1 MNDLEKLLQKDEYQ
15 AFLKKRGI
23 QDRLVF
29 MTYGGSHAYGT
40 NVEGSDIDVRG
51 CALNTSEEILLNRDF
66 EQYVKND
73 EDMDICVYSVNKLLG
88 LLSNCN
94 PNTIEMLGMPIEKY
108 ACLSDVGRLLIDN
121 VGLFL
126 SKRAVQSFGGYATQ
140 QLRRLGNKAVRKVS
154 QSERERYILDS
165 LNNAKYSFGERYL
178 NGMGMLDLYV
188 DDAVA
193 ENLDQE
199 IFMDVDL
206 KHYPLRD
213 YVGMVSELQSIIRSY
228 NKNSKRNEY
237 AASHNKIG
245 KHMMHL
251 IRLYLMCFDI
261 LDKGQVITYREDDRE
276 YLLEIRDGK
285 YLDENDQ
292 PTDEFYD
299 IVAGY
304 EERLKE
310 LAEKS
315 NLPVDPDMDA
325 INKLRMKINRMIVE
339 SVE

>member
-1 MNDLEKLLQKDEYQ
+1 MNDLEKVLGQEPYQSFLESHKLQ
-15 AFLKKRGI
+15 G
-23 QDRLVF
+23 RLVF
-29 MTYGGSHAYGT
+29 MTYGGSYAYGT
-40 NVEGSDIDVRG
+40 NVEGSDIDIRG

-66 EQYVKND
+66 EQYVKNND
-73 EDMDICVYSVNKLLG
+73 EMDICVYSVNKLIG

-94 PNTIEMLGMPIEKY
+94 PNTIEMLGMPVDKY
-108 ACLSDVGRLLIDN
+108 AYLSDVGRLLVDN
-121 VGLFL
+121 TKLFL
-126 SKRAVQSFGGYATQ
+126 SKRAVQSFGGYASQ

-178 NGMGMLDLYV
+178 NGLGELNLYV
-188 DDAVA
+188 DDAVG
-193 ENLDQE
+193 EDLDQE

-261 LDKGQVITYREDDRE
+261 LEKGQVITFREKDKD
-276 YLLEIRDGK
+276 YLLEIRNGR

-292 PTDEFYD
+292 PTDEFYA
-299 IVAGY
+299 IVDKY
-304 EERLKE
+304 EAKLDE
-310 LAEKS
+310 LAGKS
-315 NLPVDPDMDA
+315 KLPDNPDMEA
-325 INKLRMKINRMIVE
+325 INALRMRINRMVVE
-339 SVE
+339 S

>member
-1 MNDLEKLLQKDEYQ
+1 MNDLEKVLEQEPYHSFLVSHKLQ
-15 AFLKKRGI
+15 G
-23 QDRLVF
+23 RLVF
-29 MTYGGSHAYGT
+29 MTYGGSYAYGT
-40 NVEGSDIDVRG
+40 NIEGSDIDIRG
-51 CALNTSEEILLNRDF
+51 CVLNTSEEILLNRDF
-66 EQYVKND
+66 EQYVKNND
-73 EDMDICVYSVNKLLG
+73 EMDICVYSVNKLIG

-94 PNTIEMLGMPIEKY
+94 PNTIEMLGMPIDKY
-108 ACLSDVGRLLIDN
+108 AYLSDIGRLLVDN
-121 VGLFL
+121 TKLFL
-126 SKRAVQSFGGYATQ
+126 SKRAVQSFGGYASQ

-178 NGMGMLDLYV
+178 NGMGELNLYV
-188 DDAVA
+188 DDAIG
-193 ENLDQE
+193 EDLDQE

-261 LDKGQVITYREDDRE
+261 LEKGQVITYREKDRD
-276 YLLEIRDGK
+276 YLLEIRNGR

-292 PTDEFYD
+292 PIEEFYAVVD
-299 IVAGY
+299 KCEAK
-304 EERLKE
+304 LDE
-310 LAEKS
+310 LAGKS
-315 NLPVDPDMDA
+315 KLPDNPDMET
-325 INKLRMKINRMIVE
+325 INALRMRINRMVVE
-339 SVE
+339 SSI

>member
-1 MNDLEKLLQKDEYQ
+1 MNSLEKLLGQESYQ
-15 AFLKKRGI
+15 SFLESHKLKE
-23 QDRLVF
+23 RLVF
-29 MTYGGSHAYGT
+29 MTYGGSYAYGT
-40 NVEGSDIDVRG
+40 NIEGSDIDIRG

-66 EQYVKND
+66 EQYMKNND
-73 EDMDICVYSVNKLLG
+73 EMDICVYSVNKLIG

-94 PNTIEMLGMPIEKY
+94 PNTIEMLGMPVDKY
-108 ACLSDVGRLLIDN
+108 AYLSDVGRLLIDN
-121 VGLFL
+121 TKLFL
-126 SKRAVQSFGGYATQ
+126 SKRAVQSFGGYASQ
-140 QLRRLGNKAVRKVS
+140 QLRRLGNKAVRKVP
-154 QSERERYILDS
+154 QSERERYILAS

-178 NGMGMLDLYV
+178 NGIGELDLYV
-188 DDAVA
+188 DDAVG
-193 ENLDQE
+193 EDLDQE

-261 LDKGQVITYREDDRE
+261 LEKGQVITYREKDRD
-276 YLLEIRDGK
+276 YLLEIRNGR

-299 IVAGY
+299 IVDKY
-304 EERLKE
+304 EARLDE
-310 LAEKS
+310 LACKS
-315 NLPVDPDMDA
+315 KLPDNPDVEA
-325 INKLRMKINRMIVE
+325 INALRMKINRKIVE
-339 SVE
+339 TKE